1 MFDIERIAKE
11 SGLSRK
17 VVHRINW
24 EVRRELPNVV
34 PCASW
39 RVVEVRILP
48 GYRLMVRFTD
58 GTTGEVDLSR
68 LVMSD
73 KAGVF
78 AVLRDPALFGR
89 AYVEYGVVV
98 WPGEID
104 LAPDAMYDEIKK
116 QGRWVLE

>member
-1 MFDIERIAKE
+1 MRDQAE
-11 SGLSRK
+11 STQNSTSG
-17 VVHRINW
+17 VI
-24 EVRRELPNVV
+24 

-39 RVVEVRILP
+39 RVSEVSTLP
-48 GYRLMVRFTD
+48 GYRLLVRFVD

-68 LVMSD
+68 LVISD

-78 AVLRDPALFGR
+78 AALRDPELFAK
-89 AYVEYGVVV
+89 AYVEYGAVV

-116 QGRWVLE
+116 HGRWVLE

>member
-1 MFDIERIAKE
+1 VIE
-11 SGLSRK
+11 
-17 VVHRINW
+17 VHT
-24 EVRRELPNVV
+24 LT
-34 PCASW
+34 
-39 RVVEVRILP
+39 
-48 GYRLMVRFTD
+48 GYRLVVRFVD

-73 KAGVF
+73 SAGVF
-78 AVLRDPALFGR
+78 AQLRDPALF
-89 AYVEYGVVV
+89 AQAHVEYGAVV

>member
-1 MFDIERIAKE
+1 MRNQAE
-11 SGLSRK
+11 SAQNLTPG
-17 VVHRINW
+17 VI
-24 EVRRELPNVV
+24 

-39 RVVEVRILP
+39 RVVEVRTLP
-48 GYRLMVRFTD
+48 GYCLTVRFTD
-58 GTTGEVDLSR
+58 GTTGEVDLSH

-73 KAGVF
+73 KAGIF
-78 AVLRDPALFGR
+78 AALRDTTLF
-89 AYVEYGVVV
+89 AKAFVEYGAVT

>member
-1 MFDIERIAKE
+1 
-11 SGLSRK
+11 
-17 VVHRINW
+17 
-24 EVRRELPNVV
+24 
-34 PCASW
+34 
-39 RVVEVRILP
+39 
-48 GYRLMVRFTD
+48 MVRFVD

-73 KAGVF
+73 KAGIF
-78 AVLRDPALFGR
+78 ATLRDPELFAR
-89 AYVEYGVVV
+89 AYVEYGAVM